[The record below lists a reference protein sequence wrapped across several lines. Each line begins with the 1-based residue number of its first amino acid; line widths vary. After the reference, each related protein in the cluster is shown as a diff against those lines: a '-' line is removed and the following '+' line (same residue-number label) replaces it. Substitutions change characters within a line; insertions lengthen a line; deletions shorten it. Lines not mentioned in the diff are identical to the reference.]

1 MTFPPLLKFVPTM
14 NMTQGHIVEILT
26 LELDPV
32 SHFKQLMKI
41 INRFIF
47 PPQHH
52 REDPYR
58 GCLSSGRATNS
69 SWHINVHHV

>member
-1 MTFPPLLKFVPTM
+1 MTFPPQLKFVPTM
-14 NMTQGHIVEILT
+14 NMTQGHIAEILT

-41 INRFIF
+41 INTFIF

-52 REDPYR
+52 TRDREESP
-58 GCLSSGRATNS
+58 
-69 SWHINVHHV
+69 